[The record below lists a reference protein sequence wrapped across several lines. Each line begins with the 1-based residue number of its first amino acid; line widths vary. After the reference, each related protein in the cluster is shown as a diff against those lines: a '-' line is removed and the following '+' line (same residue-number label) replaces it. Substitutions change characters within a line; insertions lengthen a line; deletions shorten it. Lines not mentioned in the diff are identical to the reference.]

1 MDQLIEFT
9 EIVTYEAEYSRL
21 PNGGGEMLKF
31 HSMAQITI
39 KSSVADA
46 IKEYLNHGFGSMTK
60 NDFEVWIFH
69 QLLCGELKGN
79 TNREISI
86 ALRIPDTKVKRL
98 RYEADL
104 KWGSPN
110 DDAAYHDALVDVI
123 SKARLVR
130 NRTQILLVIEDTA
143 LLKYLDA
150 KMKSA
155 NVAWDRSFNSENIT
169 IDFEQYETFCA
180 EVLTKEYN
188 ETIEFLNEK
197 FKDKPSIAK
206 FFEEFGNKSRDE
218 VIAMMVD
225 GVVTVVKKKGKILL
239 PLLLN
244 MI

>member
-1 MDQLIEFT
+1 
-9 EIVTYEAEYSRL
+9 
-21 PNGGGEMLKF
+21 
-31 HSMAQITI
+31 MAQITI

-104 KWGSPN
+104 KWGSPG
-110 DDAAYHDALVDVI
+110 DDSAYHDALVKVI
-123 SKARLVR
+123 EKAILVK

-150 KMKSA
+150 KMKNA
-155 NVAWDRSFNSENIT
+155 NVAWDKSFNTENIY
-169 IDFEQYETFCA
+169 IDFVQYDVFCKN
-180 EVLTKEYN
+180 VLTQEYN
-188 ETIEFLNEK
+188 EAIERLNVK
-197 FKDKPSIAK
+197 FKDKHPIAK
-206 FFEEFGNKSRDE
+206 FFYELGDKTREEVLKELSS
-218 VIAMMVD
+218 
-225 GVVTVVKKKGKILL
+225 GVVSVAKKSL
-239 PLLLN
+239 PLLLA

>member
-1 MDQLIEFT
+1 
-9 EIVTYEAEYSRL
+9 
-21 PNGGGEMLKF
+21 
-31 HSMAQITI
+31 MAQITI

-104 KWGSPN
+104 KWGSPG
-110 DDAAYHDALVDVI
+110 DDSAYHDALVKVI
-123 SKARLVR
+123 EKAILVK

-150 KMKSA
+150 KMKNA
-155 NVAWDRSFNSENIT
+155 NVAWDKSFNTENIY
-169 IDFEQYETFCA
+169 IDFVQYDVFCKN
-180 EVLTKEYN
+180 VLTQEYN
-188 ETIEFLNEK
+188 EAIERLNVK
-197 FKDKPSIAK
+197 FKDKHPIAK
-206 FFEEFGNKSRDE
+206 FFYELGDKTREEVLKELSS
-218 VIAMMVD
+218 
-225 GVVTVVKKKGKILL
+225 GVVSVAPKSL
-239 PLLLN
+239 PLLLA

>member
-1 MDQLIEFT
+1 MT
-9 EIVTYEAEYSRL
+9 T
-21 PNGGGEMLKF
+21 
-31 HSMAQITI
+31 ITN
-39 KSSVADA
+39 KSSVEDA
-46 IKEYLNHGFGSMTK
+46 IQAYLNHGFGSMTK

-69 QLLCGELKGN
+69 QLLCGELHGK

-86 ALRIPDTKVKRL
+86 RLRIPDTKVKRL

-123 SKARLVR
+123 SKACLVKG
-130 NRTQILLVIEDTA
+130 RTQILLVIEDTA

-218 VIAMMVD
+218 VIAVMFD
-225 GVVTVVKKKGKILL
+225 GVVSAVKKGGKKLL